1 MKNASLEETEKQKQ
15 KKIEEGDRRENGEK
29 EQQEIE

>member
-1 MKNASLEETEKQKQ
+1 MKNASLEETGNQRQ

-29 EQQEIE
+29 E

>member
-1 MKNASLEETEKQKQ
+1 MKNASLEKTEKQKQ

-29 EQQEIE
+29 E